1 MFEEVLSFLLLSMKL
16 ALALLVFLSMYHT
29 SFGQAGKVSIVVKG
43 INTKKGGLIT
53 VGIFEKVNFPK
64 TGKHLLGISKEVKE
78 SIMQITFE
86 HVTAGQYAIAVFQD
100 EDRNKKLKTNF
111 IGYPIEPIGF
121 SNDAKI
127 KFGPPSFDEAKVSVQ
142 HEQVLNLFIQL
153 H

>member
-1 MFEEVLSFLLLSMKL
+1 MKL
-16 ALALLVFLSMYHT
+16 ALAFLVVLSTYPT
-29 SFGQAGKVSIVVKG
+29 SFGQTGKVSVIVKG
-43 INTKKGGLIT
+43 INAKKGGLLT
-53 VGIFEKVNFPK
+53 VGIFEKMNFPK
-64 TGKHLLGISKEVKE
+64 TDKHLLGSSKEVKD

-86 HVTAGQYAIAVFQD
+86 HVPVGQYAIAVFQD

-127 KFGPPSFDEAKVSVQ
+127 KFGPPSFDDAKVSVQ
-142 HEQVLNLFIQL
+142 KEQVLHLFIQL